1 MNDGKST
8 EKIFYKFQKFSKR
21 HDSRYSD
28 SVVGNLIARNFI
40 FDVKVRFEGKRKK
53 ILLHVEG
60 EYFPKSSTNHG
71 TTFLDTQTSCV
82 STGSSRYVASLSNTI
97 D

>member
-8 EKIFYKFQKFSKR
+8 EKIFYKFQKSSKR

-28 SVVGNLIARNFI
+28 SVVSNLIARNFI
-40 FDVKVRFEGKRKK
+40 FHVKVRFEGKKKK
-53 ILLHVEG
+53 ILLRVEG
-60 EYFPKSSTNHG
+60 EYFPKSSTNHA
-71 TTFLDTQTSCV
+71 TTFLDTQTSCL
-82 STGSSRYVASLSNTI
+82 STSRYVSSRSDAI